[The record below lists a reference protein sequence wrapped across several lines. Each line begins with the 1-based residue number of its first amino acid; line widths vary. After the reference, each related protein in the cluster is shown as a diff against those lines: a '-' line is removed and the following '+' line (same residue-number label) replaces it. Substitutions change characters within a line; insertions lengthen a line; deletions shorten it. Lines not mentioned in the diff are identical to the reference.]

1 MSEIYD
7 IGYRHYDGPRLG
19 RGYSTR
25 ALTVHSLRGVFGLG
39 RTARSK
45 IIPFALGV
53 IMLLPAV
60 VSIAMMA
67 LLKQRGMAY
76 SGFAVYMQTVVAIFL
91 AAQAPTVVAPDLRFR
106 VLPLYL
112 SRPVTIAEYVAAK
125 VIAMTA
131 ALFLLLAVPLTLIY
145 VGELLIDM
153 DGPPQTKEYLGALA
167 MALVLALL
175 LSSFG
180 LAIAALTPRRG
191 LGVASVIALYLLTSA
206 SATVIFATL
215 YSSGNDTAA
224 GWAWLIN
231 PFWLIDAVQVWL
243 FSTTANVPDGTY
255 PPGPVPAILVVV
267 LIGIGLAALAARYR
281 KAAAR

>member
-1 MSEIYD
+1 VSEIYD

-67 LLKQRGMAY
+67 LMSRRGMSY

-112 SRPVTIAEYVAAK
+112 SRPVTIAEYVTAK

-131 ALFLLLAVPLTLIY
+131 ALFLLLAVPLTVIY
-145 VGELLIDM
+145 VGELVIDM
-153 DGPPQTKEYLGALA
+153 DGPPQTKEYLGALV

-180 LAIAALTPRRG
+180 LAIASLTPRRG

-206 SATVIFATL
+206 SVPVIFGTL
-215 YSSGNDTAA
+215 YSTGNESGAA
-224 GWAWLIN
+224 WAWLLN
-231 PFWLIDAVQVWL
+231 PFWLVDAVQVWL
-243 FSTTANVPDGTY
+243 FGTTPNVPDGGY

>member
-67 LLKQRGMAY
+67 LMSRRGMSY

-112 SRPVTIAEYVAAK
+112 SRPVTIAEYVTAK

-131 ALFLLLAVPLTLIY
+131 ALFLLLAVPLTVIY
-145 VGELLIDM
+145 VGELVIDM
-153 DGPPQTKEYLGALA
+153 DGPPQTKEYLGALV

-180 LAIAALTPRRG
+180 LAIASLTPRRG

-206 SATVIFATL
+206 SVPVIFGTL
-215 YSSGNDTAA
+215 YSTGNESGAA
-224 GWAWLIN
+224 WAWLLN
-231 PFWLIDAVQVWL
+231 PFWLVDAVQVWL
-243 FSTTANVPDGTY
+243 FGTTPNVPDGGY